1 MLLYPFGFSNVY
13 LGVRKNNSELFA
25 FLSNSYDGA
34 EVALRSETQSEV
46 ISWYSRGD
54 FWLL

>member
-1 MLLYPFGFSNVY
+1 MYAYQY
-13 LGVRKNNSELFA
+13 LGVQTNNFELFA
-25 FLSNSYDGA
+25 FLSNSNDA
-34 EVALRSETQSEV
+34 VEAALRSETQSEV

>member
-1 MLLYPFGFSNVY
+1 MYAY
-13 LGVRKNNSELFA
+13 LCVRSTNFELFA
-25 FLSNSYDGA
+25 FLSNSNDA
-34 EVALRSETQSEV
+34 VEAALRSETQSEV